1 MTSSQIGSCV
11 GFALLL
17 AAGQILFKS
26 AALSLP
32 TIWTLGDLTSTMRI
46 PALWLAILVYGA
58 ATVLWIYLL
67 KTVPLSRAYPFAA
80 LGFVLVPAAGV
91 LLFNEKVGLS
101 YVGGAA
107 LIVSGLLITA
117 RA

>member
-1 MTSSQIGSCV
+1 MTSSQVGSCL

-32 TIWTLGDLTSTMRI
+32 TIRTFSDLTSTLQI
-46 PALWLAILVYGA
+46 PVLWLAFLLYGA
-58 ATVLWIYLL
+58 ATLLWIYLL
-67 KTVPLSRAYPFAA
+67 QTVPLSRAYPFAA